1 MTKAPNR
8 PAPQVSSSPFRN
20 VDRATPEQL
29 RKRGWWLLVFTVI
42 FPGLAQLVGGS
53 RRLGS
58 FAIRVTLFV
67 YLFVASIAL
76 LGVVNKGWAIW
87 LVTLPFVGTLI
98 SWVLIGFACFFLFLA
113 VDALRLSRIAAMYNR
128 DRWIAL
134 AGFVLVA
141 VLGTSSISWAGRLVG
156 SGTGAIGSIFNQSGF
171 TQPVD
176 GRYNIMLL
184 GSDAA
189 RDRFGVRPDSISV
202 ISIDAAK
209 GTAVTIQIP
218 RNLQRVPFSSGS
230 PLWGVYPNGWSCGVN
245 CLINAIY
252 KDTMDNHRSLYPEA
266 ASHGSTPGIEAT
278 RDAVEGV
285 TGLTIQSYVLIDMAG
300 FSRLID
306 ALGGVDIVIK
316 QNLPV
321 GGQKDDGSDAKFWLH
336 PSPNPQHLSG
346 YLALWYGRSRH
357 GTSDYDRMSRQHE
370 LENAI
375 LAQMN
380 PSTVLTHFEAI
391 ASASK
396 SLILTDVP
404 SGMLSTYLDLAQ
416 KARKHGIKTLA
427 LVPHNGFEPDVPNY
441 DKIHAAVTQFI
452 AKG

>member
-1 MTKAPNR
+1 MTSMPNR
-8 PAPQVSSSPFRN
+8 PSAPASTSPFRN

-29 RKRGWWLLVFTVI
+29 RKRGWWLLVFTVV

-53 RRLGS
+53 RKLGA

-67 YLFVASIAL
+67 YLFFAAIAI
-76 LGVVNKGWAIW
+76 LGLINKGWAIG
-87 LVTLPFVGTLI
+87 LLTLPFVGTFI
-98 SWVLIGFACFFLFLA
+98 SWVIIGFAFFFFFLA
-113 VDALRLSRIAAMYNR
+113 ADALRLARIVGMYNR

-134 AGFVLVA
+134 SAFVVVA
-141 VLGTSSISWAGRLVG
+141 ILGVSSISWAGRLVG
-156 SGTGAIGSIFNQSGF
+156 TGTGAIGSIFNQSGF

-189 RDRFGVRPDSISV
+189 HDRFGVRPDSISV
-202 ISIDAAK
+202 VSINATT
-209 GTAVTIQIP
+209 GSAVTIQIP
-218 RNLQRVPFSSGS
+218 RNLQKVPFRSGS
-230 PLWGVYPNGWSCGVN
+230 PLWSIYPNGWSCGVA

-266 ASHGSTPGIEAT
+266 AKHGSTPGVEAT

-300 FSRLID
+300 FSKLID
-306 ALGGVDIVIK
+306 ALGGIDIVIK

-336 PSPNPQHLSG
+336 PSPSPQHLTG

-357 GTSDYDRMSRQHE
+357 ATSDYDRMARQHE
-370 LENAI
+370 IENAI
-375 LAQMN
+375 LKQMN
-380 PSTVLTHFEAI
+380 PSTVLTHFQAI

-396 SLILTDVP
+396 SLIMTDVP

-416 KARKHGIKTLA
+416 KARKKGIKTLS
-427 LVPHNGFEPDVPNY
+427 LVPSNGFEPDVPNY
-441 DKIHAAVTQFI
+441 DKIHAAVTHFI

>member
-1 MTKAPNR
+1 VTSAPNR
-8 PAPQVSSSPFRN
+8 PTTSAPSTPFRN

-29 RKRGWWLLVFTVI
+29 RKRGWWLLVFTIV

-58 FAIRVTLFV
+58 FAIRVTFFV
-67 YLFVASIAL
+67 YSFIAALAL
-76 LGVVNKGWAIW
+76 LGLINKSWAVW
-87 LVTLPFVGTLI
+87 FVTLPFVGTFI
-98 SWVLIGFACFFLFLA
+98 SWVLIAFSVFFFFLA
-113 VDALRLSRIAAMYNR
+113 ADALRLSRVASMYNR

-134 AGFVLVA
+134 SAFVLVA
-141 VLGTSSISWAGRLVG
+141 VLGISSISWAGRLVG
-156 SGTGAIGSIFNQSGF
+156 TGTGAIGSIFNQSGF
-171 TQPVD
+171 TAPVD
-176 GRYNIMLL
+176 GRYNVMLL

-189 RDRFGVRPDSISV
+189 HDRFGVRPDSISV
-202 ISIDAAK
+202 VSIDAST

-218 RNLQRVPFSSGS
+218 RNLQKVPFRAGS
-230 PLWGVYPNGWSCGVN
+230 PLWSVYPNGWSCGVN

-266 ASHGSTPGIEAT
+266 VKHGSTPGVEAT

-306 ALGGVDIVIK
+306 ALGGIDIVIK

-321 GGQKDDGSDAKFWLH
+321 GGQKDDGSDAKYWLH
-336 PSPNPQHLSG
+336 ASPNPQHLDG
-346 YLALWYGRSRH
+346 KNALWYGRSRH
-357 GTSDYDRMSRQHE
+357 ATSDYDRMARQHE
-370 LENAI
+370 IENAI
-375 LAQMN
+375 LKQMN
-380 PSTVLTHFEAI
+380 PATVLSHFEEI
-391 ASASK
+391 ASVSK
-396 SLILTDVP
+396 SLIMTDVP

-416 KARKHGIKTLA
+416 KARKQGIKTLA
-427 LVPHNGFEPDVPNY
+427 LVPKNGFEPDVPNY